1 MVSVPLRRGPPLAAK
16 GRNSMKS
23 SDLIFAIALVGLI
36 GGTAQA
42 TPLGLSRSLG
52 SPSLSVLP
60 IHGCHHTYAHD
71 LQGWHRHGMQRNA
84 ALSAVSNAIGTR
96 SRFSKPLERLLRMSV
111 RAAL

>member
-60 IHGCHHTYAHD
+60 VHGCHHTYAHD
-71 LQGWHRHGMQRNA
+71 LQGWHLANQLAVKKFALGGAPPPQQR
-84 ALSAVSNAIGTR
+84 GR
-96 SRFSKPLERLLRMSV
+96 QLRRPS
-111 RAAL
+111 